1 MTDRDE
7 IQRKLQ
13 KIIAQLESLKETL
26 DGDDLQQ
33 ASAPL
38 WILKGKYEAQLAGS
52 GALAQGDGATAI
64 GQDGIGVGRDLS
76 GMLVKFNGDNNIV
89 TLNPAPRDAS
99 SLSTRGF
106 TLLSG

>member
-38 WILKGKYEAQLAGS
+38 WTLKGKYEAQLAGS
-52 GALAQGDGATAI
+52 GAIAGGEGAQAV
-64 GQDGIGVGRDLS
+64 GQDGVLVGRDVS
-76 GMLVKFNGDNNIV
+76 GTLVKGNHNTVIV
-89 TLNPAPRDAS
+89 FPAPGCQGSFSA
-99 SLSTRGF
+99 
-106 TLLSG
+106 